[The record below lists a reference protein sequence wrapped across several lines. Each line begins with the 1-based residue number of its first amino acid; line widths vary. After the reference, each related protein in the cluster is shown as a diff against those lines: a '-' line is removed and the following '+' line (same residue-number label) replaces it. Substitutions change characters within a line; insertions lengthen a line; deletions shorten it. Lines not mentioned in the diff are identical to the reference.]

1 MPDLTVEV
9 YNADYRVLSRIPWQ
23 EAVRLILRGAVYVI
37 DVHSPA
43 VHIHSPS
50 LVIELPV
57 SVALREYVHIPHK
70 PVMTGSPATGC
81 FAATGTCCTFCG
93 GHADTVDHV
102 LPRSRGGG
110 DTWFNLVAACQ
121 PCNGLKGDRTPQ
133 EAGMT
138 MIREPFE
145 PKERDRFRCAP
156 VPELVMIRRCERA
169 GSSGIA
175 RGGVWMAG
183 PVRSCRRLPFPGRLT
198 GKPADC

>member
-1 MPDLTVEV
+1 MAILMPDLTVEV

-37 DVHSPA
+37 DVHNPA

-57 SVALREYVHIPHK
+57 SVALREYVHIPYK
-70 PVMTGSPATGC
+70 ADNRVTRDGVLRRDGYI
-81 FAATGTCCTFCG
+81 CTYCRG
-93 GHADTVDHV
+93 RADTVDHI

-121 PCNGLKGDRTPQ
+121 SCNGLKGDRTPQ

-138 MIREPFE
+138 HDPRALRAEA
-145 PKERDRFRCAP
+145 RDGFGSARH
-156 VPELVMIRRCERA
+156 
-169 GSSGIA
+169 GSS
-175 RGGVWMAG
+175 
-183 PVRSCRRLPFPGRLT
+183 
-198 GKPADC
+198 

>member
-1 MPDLTVEV
+1 MTIPIPELTVEV

-37 DVHSPA
+37 DVRRPA
-43 VHIHSPS
+43 VHVHSPS
-50 LVIELPV
+50 LAIELPV
-57 SVALREYVHIPHK
+57 SVALREYVHIPYK
-70 PVMTGSPATGC
+70 PDRRATRAGVLHRD
-81 FAATGTCCTFCG
+81 GHICTYCG
-93 GHADTVDHV
+93 ARADTVDHV

-145 PKERDRFRCAP
+145 PKVRDRFRCGP
-156 VPELVMIRRCERA
+156 
-169 GSSGIA
+169 SGQ
-175 RGGVWMAG
+175 
-183 PVRSCRRLPFPGRLT
+183 PL
-198 GKPADC
+198 